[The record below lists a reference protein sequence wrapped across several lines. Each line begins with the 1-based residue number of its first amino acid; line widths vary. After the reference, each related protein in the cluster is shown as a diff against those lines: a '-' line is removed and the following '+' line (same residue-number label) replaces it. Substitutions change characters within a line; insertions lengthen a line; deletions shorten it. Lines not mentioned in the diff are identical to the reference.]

1 MSDETEDVHVLVDA
15 LVEVIKERVKD
26 AKKSGQLIPH
36 KRTYRKWVLKDFK
49 YTDNGVENSHAVSE
63 TIHEDYWDSVVPE
76 ILDVV
81 EKSQLYKQML
91 QKMKSAEFDED
102 NIVGNF
108 AGGDNIIDN
117 FAYKVIRECLVNEPM
132 NDTAIDKIKQ
142 ILLKE
147 INGESVKTIA
157 LMSFVGIVLRPQR
170 IKISDIISIRQTQ
183 KEDLEKE
190 IRNSIFD
197 SVSRPPYPSAMM
209 TIEDCTGYS
218 RSLQRKEYLSIAI
231 LRLFKVASLECIQ
244 SQRSTESLR
253 GSSTMSTRYAPTLV
267 VHIVGII
274 KEGEEKL
281 LRNFWH
287 DIEDH
292 IPKSFFD
299 PATPDHNYS
308 AIAYRRY
315 CDALLKSGP
324 EEFRITNV
332 MMGLESIFL
341 QGEGELSYRLRL
353 RASKLVSN
361 FGYDPLQAT
370 KMIRD
375 AYEIRSKFVHGGL
388 QDFKSKEKLAEKYG
402 STNNLIEK
410 ILDFLRL
417 AIIVSISM
425 RESKEELISTID
437 ESFLTE
443 DGEKKL
449 ENLLRQSREILK
461 ESYQAKTNP

>member
-1 MSDETEDVHVLVDA
+1 MSDETEGVHVLVDM

-36 KRTYRKWVLKDFK
+36 KRTYQKWVLKDFK
-49 YTDNGVENSHAVSE
+49 YTDNGVENSRAAGE
-63 TIHEDYWDSVVPE
+63 IIHEDDWDSVVPD
-76 ILDVV
+76 IFDVI
-81 EKSQLYKQML
+81 EKSQLYKRVL

-102 NIVGNF
+102 GIVSNF
-108 AGGDNIIDN
+108 AGEGNIVDN
-117 FAYKVIRECLVNEPM
+117 FAYKVIRECLKNEPVD
-132 NDTAIDKIKQ
+132 DTAIDKIKQ

-147 INGESVKTIA
+147 INGESVKSVA
-157 LMSFVGIVLRPQR
+157 LIGLVGIVLRPQR
-170 IKISDIISIRQTQ
+170 IKISDSISIRQTQ
-183 KEDLEKE
+183 KEDLERE

-197 SVSRPPYPSAMM
+197 SVPRRPYPSAMM
-209 TIEDCTGYS
+209 TIEDCAGYS
-218 RSLQRKEYLSIAI
+218 TSLQRKEYLSIAI
-231 LRLFKVASLECIQ
+231 LRLFKVASLERIQ
-244 SQRSTESLR
+244 AQWSTESLR
-253 GSSTMSTRYAPTLV
+253 DSSTMSSGSTSTLV
-267 VHIVGII
+267 VHTIGII
-274 KEGEEKL
+274 KEGEEKP
-281 LRNFWH
+281 LRSFWH

-299 PATPDHNYS
+299 PAIINHNYS
-308 AIAYRRY
+308 DIAYQRY

-353 RASKLVSN
+353 RVSKLVSN

-425 RESKEELISTID
+425 HESKEELISTID

-443 DGEKKL
+443 DGGKKL
-449 ENLLRQSREILK
+449 ENLLRQPREILK
-461 ESYQAKTNP
+461 ESYQTKRFW

>member
-1 MSDETEDVHVLVDA
+1 MSDETEDVHVLVDT

-36 KRTYRKWVLKDFK
+36 KRTYQKWVLKDFK
-49 YTDNGVENSHAVSE
+49 YTDNGVENSHAAGEIV
-63 TIHEDYWDSVVPE
+63 HEDYWDSVGPD
-76 ILDVV
+76 ILDDI
-81 EKSQLYKQML
+81 EKSQLYKRVL
-91 QKMKSAEFDED
+91 QKMKLAEFDGD
-102 NIVGNF
+102 IVSNFVGKGNIV
-108 AGGDNIIDN
+108 DN
-117 FAYKVIRECLVNEPM
+117 FAYKVIGECLKNEPVD
-132 NDTAIDKIKQ
+132 DTAIDKIKQ

-147 INGESVKTIA
+147 INGESVKVVA
-157 LMSFVGIVLRPQR
+157 LISLVGIVLRPQR
-170 IKISDIISIRQTQ
+170 IKISDSISIRQTQ

-197 SVSRPPYPSAMM
+197 SVPRYPYPSAMM
-209 TIEDCTGYS
+209 TIEDCAGYS
-218 RSLQRKEYLSIAI
+218 TSLQRKEYLSIAI
-231 LRLFKVASLECIQ
+231 LRLFKVASLERIQ
-244 SQRSTESLR
+244 SQWSTESLR
-253 GSSTMSTRYAPTLV
+253 DSSTRSSSSTSTLV
-267 VHIVGII
+267 VHTIGII
-274 KEGEEKL
+274 KEGEEKP
-281 LRNFWH
+281 LRSFWH

-299 PATPDHNYS
+299 PAITDHNYS
-308 AIAYRRY
+308 GIAYRRY

-425 RESKEELISTID
+425 HESKEELISIID

-443 DGEKKL
+443 DGGKKL
-449 ENLLRQSREILK
+449 ENLLRQPREILK